1 MAPDDRATPPGS
13 TVIDDAPRWVWPA
26 VVAATVLLFV
36 GQTLAAADNGWPLG
50 RTLTALSMS
59 VVVVLTS
66 LSWQRARRR
75 RE

>member
-1 MAPDDRATPPGS
+1 
-13 TVIDDAPRWVWPA
+13 VWPV

-50 RTLTALSMS
+50 LTLVAASMA
-59 VVVVLTS
+59 VFVVLTS
-66 LSWQRARRR
+66 LAWQRSRRR